1 MRFSF
6 ASILVA
12 KDAGRT
18 IRVRRAWELFLACI
32 DVIGILDSCTRIAVG
47 RRSDHSQILSL
58 CFTYHLGVSSCDSMS
73 TSLRTAEGS
82 SRQFAAIAVAPDR
95 GPLLRAMRGIP
106 AAVIHGR
113 QDPLVL
119 LVHGE
124 ATAAAIADATM
135 HIIDGMGHNL
145 PPCAW
150 EPIADIMRAVA
161 LRANPTSVALL
172 AATTP
177 PPPATMAASSVDAAA
192 SAAEAETQG
201 GRSDSASLIVS
212 SDDIVLSS
220 A

>member
-1 MRFSF
+1 M
-6 ASILVA
+6 
-12 KDAGRT
+12 
-18 IRVRRAWELFLACI
+18 
-32 DVIGILDSCTRIAVG
+32 
-47 RRSDHSQILSL
+47 
-58 CFTYHLGVSSCDSMS
+58 
-73 TSLRTAEGS
+73 
-82 SRQFAAIAVAPDR
+82 APDR
-95 GPLLRAMRGIP
+95 GPLLRNMRGIP

-124 ATAAAIADATM
+124 ATAAAIADSTM

-172 AATTP
+172 AASAP
-177 PPPATMAASSVDAAA
+177 LAAA
-192 SAAEAETQG
+192 AALARSVEEVTAATAAVSEAATHG
-201 GRSDSASLIVS
+201 GGSDGASLIAS
-212 SDDIVLSS
+212 SDDIILSS